1 MKKIICLMLALV
13 LVCTALVAC
22 GGTVK
27 GPAET
32 TNGAEST
39 AEEDK
44 SIPLTGDFGGAEF
57 RILTAGNGE
66 PCNDFNFDEE
76 ASSTLDAAQYKRVLS
91 VESAFNVDIV
101 EDIKK
106 GYSSASSGKPGPGFT
121 VINTQVASGTPN
133 YDLALIASYD
143 VSQLAT
149 IGYLFD
155 MNSVPGIDL
164 SNTWW
169 DQNAVNSLGVRDVL
183 FFTTG
188 EITVSDNNC
197 AYCIMFNKKL
207 AEDYQIEDPYELVN
221 SGKWTIEKFTEL
233 AKKVSEDLNQ
243 DGVYDGNDRYGLLV
257 WDDSITGIINAAGQR
272 CCTINEDGKIELTLY
287 NETTL
292 DALNQYTELA
302 YDSQYALQ
310 YQRLNNSG
318 KGSQWW
324 QNNQGLFFT
333 ALVGE
338 MPEYREMEN
347 DFGILPY
354 PKLTEVQE
362 NHYTTISPYNSQ
374 FICIPV
380 VNSNIQQ
387 TGILTEALGYYGE
400 KDITPALYDVTLKG
414 QSARD
419 SESSE
424 MLDIIFD
431 NLIYDIG
438 YYYQIGPYNKQLI
451 IYLRDRNNAWA
462 SMYETYSSAAQSSL
476 DTINKAYDSAVA
488 LWK

>member
-1 MKKIICLMLALV
+1 MLV
-13 LVCTALVAC
+13 LLIACFAFASCGDDDVAVTT
-22 GGTVK
+22 GDATGEVEEGVK
-27 GPAET
+27 
-32 TNGAEST
+32 
-39 AEEDK
+39 
-44 SIPLTGDFGGAEF
+44 LTGDFGGAEF

-66 PCNDFNFDEE
+66 PCNDFEFDEE
-76 ASSTLDAAQYKRVLS
+76 DTSTLDAAQYKRVLT

-101 EDIKK
+101 EEIKK
-106 GYSSASSGKPGPGFT
+106 GYSSASSGQPGPGFT
-121 VINTQVASGTPN
+121 LINTQVASGTPN
-133 YDLALIASYD
+133 YDLCLIASYD

-149 IGYLFD
+149 IGYLYD

-164 SNTWW
+164 SASYW
-169 DQNAVNSLGVRDVL
+169 DQNAVNSLGVRDVV

-207 AEDYQIEDPYELVN
+207 ADDYQIEDPYEIVN
-221 SGKWTIEKFTEL
+221 GGKWTIEKFSEL
-233 AKKVSEDLNQ
+233 AKKVSEDLDQN
-243 DGVYDGNDRYGLLV
+243 GVYDGNDRYGLLC

-272 CCTINEDGKIELTLY
+272 CATINDNGTIELTLY

-292 DALNQYTELA
+292 DALNKYTELA
-302 YDSQYALQ
+302 YDTQYSLQ

-318 KGSQWW
+318 PGDQWW

-333 ALVGE
+333 SLVGD
-338 MPEYREMEN
+338 MPKYREMEN

-362 NHYTTISPYNSQ
+362 NHYTTISPFNSQ

-380 VNSNIQQ
+380 VNSDINR
-387 TGILTEALGYYGE
+387 TGTLTEALSYYGE

-438 YYYQIGPYNKQLI
+438 YYYQVGPYNKQLI
-451 IYLRDRNNAWA
+451 IYLRERNNAWA
-462 SMYETYSSAAQSSL
+462 SMYETYSAKAQSSL
-476 DTINKAYDSAVA
+476 DTINKAYDSAVS

>member
-1 MKKIICLMLALV
+1 MKKIISILLALMLICVAL
-13 LVCTALVAC
+13 TAC
-22 GGTVK
+22 GDNT
-27 GPAET
+27 A
-32 TNGAEST
+32 NGNEGDATGEQN
-39 AEEDK
+39 EGVV
-44 SIPLTGDFGGAEF
+44 LNGDFGGAEF
-57 RILTAGNGE
+57 RILTAGNGA
-66 PCNDFNFDEE
+66 PCNDFDFDEE
-76 ASSTLDAAQYKRVLS
+76 ASSTLDAAQYKRVLT

-101 EDIKK
+101 EEIKA

-121 VINTQVASGTPN
+121 LLNTQVASGTPN
-133 YDLALIASYD
+133 YDLALVASYD

-155 MNSVPGIDL
+155 MNSVPGVNL
-164 SNTWW
+164 SESYW
-169 DQNAVNSLGVRDVL
+169 DQNAVNALGVRDVV

-197 AYCIMFNKKL
+197 AYCVMFNKKL
-207 AEDYQIEDPYELVN
+207 AEDYQIEDPYELVKG
-221 SGKWTIEKFTEL
+221 GKWTIEKFTEL
-233 AKKVSEDLNQ
+233 AKKVSEDLNN
-243 DGVYDGNDRYGLLV
+243 DGIYDGNDRYGLLV

-272 CCTINEDGKIELTLY
+272 CCTINDDGKIELTLY
-287 NETTL
+287 NEVTL

-318 KGSQWW
+318 AGTQWW

-338 MPEYREMEN
+338 MPTYREMEN

-354 PKLTEVQE
+354 PKLTEIQE

-380 VNSNIQQ
+380 VNSDIKR
-387 TGILTEALGYYGE
+387 TGTLTEALAYYGE

-419 SESSE
+419 AESSE

-438 YYYQIGPYNKQLI
+438 YYYQVGPYNKQLI
-451 IYLRDRNNAWA
+451 IYLRERNNAWA
-462 SMYETYSSAAQSSL
+462 SMYETYSNAAQSSL

>member
-1 MKKIICLMLALV
+1 MKKIICLMLAL
-13 LVCTALVAC
+13 LTVCTAFAAC
-22 GGTVK
+22 GGDET
-27 GPAET
+27 PAKTDDVAVSTE
-32 TNGAEST
+32 AED
-39 AEEDK
+39 ALVLE
-44 SIPLTGDFGGAEF
+44 GDFGGAEF

-66 PCNDFNFDEE
+66 PCNDFDFDEE
-76 ASSTLDAAQYKRVLS
+76 ASSTLDAAQYKRVLT

-101 EDIKK
+101 EESKK
-106 GYSSASSGKPGPGFT
+106 GYSSASSGSPGPGFT
-121 VINTQVASGTPN
+121 LINTQVASGTPN
-133 YDLALIASYD
+133 YDLCLIASYD

-149 IGYLFD
+149 IGYLYD

-169 DQNAVNSLGVRDVL
+169 DQNAIDALGVRDVV

-197 AYCIMFNKKL
+197 AYAIMFNKKL
-207 AEDYQIEDPYELVN
+207 AEDYQIEDPYEIVN

-243 DGVYDGNDRYGLLV
+243 DGIYDGNDRYGLLV
-257 WDDSITGIINAAGQR
+257 WDDSITGMINAAGQR
-272 CCTINEDGKIELTLY
+272 CCTINDQGVIELTLY

-318 KGSQWW
+318 PGDTWW

-338 MPEYREMEN
+338 MPKYREMEN

-354 PKLTEVQE
+354 PKLNEVQDK
-362 NHYTTISPYNSQ
+362 HYTTISPFNSQ

-380 VNSNIQQ
+380 VNSDIKR
-387 TGILTEALGYYGE
+387 TGTLTEALGYYGE
-400 KDITPALYDVTLKG
+400 KDITPALYDITLKG
-414 QSARD
+414 QAARD

-438 YYYQIGPYNKQLI
+438 YYYQVGPYNKQLI
-451 IYLRDRNNAWA
+451 IYLRERNNAWA
-462 SMYETYSSAAQSSL
+462 SMYETYVNAAQSSL

>member
-1 MKKIICLMLALV
+1 MKKIIGIILALALV
-13 LVCTALVAC
+13 CLAFTAC
-22 GGTVK
+22 GGKDGGNSGTGADTDKQEK
-27 GPAET
+27 GVVL
-32 TNGAEST
+32 S
-39 AEEDK
+39 
-44 SIPLTGDFGGAEF
+44 GDFGGVEF
-57 RILTAGNGE
+57 RILSAGNAA
-66 PCNDFNFDEE
+66 CNDFDFEEE
-76 ASSTLDAAQYKRVLS
+76 ASSTLDAAQYKRVLN
-91 VESAFNVDIV
+91 VESAFNVDIT
-101 EDIKK
+101 EEIKA
-106 GYSSASSGKPGPGFT
+106 GYSSASSGSPGAGFT
-121 VINTQVASGTPN
+121 LINTQVASGTPN
-133 YDLALIASYD
+133 YDLCLIAGYD

-164 SNTWW
+164 SASYW
-169 DQNAVNSLGVRDVL
+169 DQNAVNSLGVRDVV

-188 EITVSDNNC
+188 EITVSDNTS
-197 AYCIMFNKKL
+197 AYAIMFNKKL
-207 AEDYQIEDPYELVN
+207 AEDYSIEDPYALVKD
-221 SGKWTIEKFTEL
+221 GKWTIEKFTEL
-233 AKKVSEDLNQ
+233 AKKVSEDLNN
-243 DGVYDGNDRYGLLV
+243 DGIYDGNDRYGLLV

-272 CCTINEDGKIELTLY
+272 CCTINDEGVIELTLY
-287 NETTL
+287 NEVTL
-292 DALNQYTELA
+292 DALNQYTALA

-318 KGSQWW
+318 AGTQWW

-338 MPEYREMEN
+338 MPTYREMEN

-354 PKLTEVQE
+354 PKLTEVQD

-387 TGILTEALGYYGE
+387 TGALTEALAYYGE
-400 KDITPALYDVTLKG
+400 KDVTPALYDVTLKG

-419 SESSE
+419 AESSE

-438 YYYQIGPYNKQLI
+438 YYYQVGPYNKKLI
-451 IYLRDRNNAWA
+451 LALRERNDAWA
-462 SMYETYSSAAQSSL
+462 SMYETYSNAAQSSL
-476 DTINKAYDSAVA
+476 NTINKAFDSAVA